1 MPLDAI
7 GVDLLIDSPIDLGCR
22 YIIDG
27 AGACGTAQRQG
38 SSYCQHHHNLCHL
51 SADSAA
57 EATEFRN
64 IAALVNRSCGSV

>member
-7 GVDLLIDSPIDLGCR
+7 GVDSWIDLPIDSGCR
-22 YIIDG
+22 YILD
-27 AGACGTAQRQG
+27 AGATCGTAQRSR